1 MAFNAKRLAI
11 ARRRRGLTK
20 AALADQVGVSSRMI
34 TAYEGGEKAPGSDSL
49 SKLADVLQFPSAFF
63 SGDDLSEPALADV
76 SFRALRSLTARRRDQ
91 ALGSAALALEFAR
104 WIDSKFELPD
114 VDLPFLEEIS
124 SESAAI
130 ETRLE
135 WGLAEERAPNMIH
148 LLELHGVRVFSLV
161 EECRDLD
168 AFSFWLHDVA
178 YVFLNMQK
186 SSEHAR
192 MDAAHEL
199 GHLVLHRNM
208 RSGDRRSEDEA
219 DAFGSAFLMPRES
232 VLRLAPRDPSLR
244 DVVRAKRYWGVS
256 VAALVY
262 RMNKLGLLSEWQYR
276 SLYIE
281 MSRLG
286 YRRNEPASEPRETSQ
301 VLEKVE
307 LGLRENGISLAD
319 VALELSVSVGELE
332 RATFGLSTASF

>member
-1 MAFNAKRLAI
+1 M
-11 ARRRRGLTK
+11 
-20 AALADQVGVSSRMI
+20 
-34 TAYEGGEKAPGSDSL
+34 TAYEGGKKAPGSGSL

-63 SGDDLSEPALADV
+63 SGADLSEPSLADV
-76 SFRALRSLTARRRDQ
+76 SFRALSSLTARRRDQ

-104 WIDSKFELPD
+104 WIDSMFELPQVD
-114 VDLPFLEEIS
+114 VPLFDEVS
-124 SESAAI
+124 SENAAI
-130 ETRLE
+130 KTRLE
-135 WGLAEERAPNMIH
+135 WGLAEDRAPNLIH

-168 AFSFWLHDVA
+168 AFSFWLRGLA
-178 YVFLNMQK
+178 YVFLNTQK

-192 MDAAHEL
+192 MDVAHEL

-219 DAFGSAFLMPRES
+219 HAFGSAFLMPRES
-232 VLRLAPRDPSLR
+232 VLRLAPRNPSLR

-286 YRRNEPASEPRETSQ
+286 YRQMEPASEPRETSQ
-301 VLEKVE
+301 VLEKME

-319 VALELSVSVGELE
+319 VALELSFSVGELE
-332 RATFGLSTASF
+332 RATFGLSTADA